1 MEAPYPNK
9 RHRRDLPP
17 CVPFS
22 PSGPSSLPNVP
33 DFNQNHVHLIISS
46 LLFLPDLP
54 SLSISHSFDRAIE
67 KLLESSSDDDRMRI
81 KERGFR
87 LASLRFFM
95 SLRKG
100 ALRNTPLS
108 TIPVH
113 GNSLLNS
120 PSRDIDSLTKVLDV
134 LPKKCQHLFVE
145 KGIGS
150 GRSFWALGSFF
161 ETYRPDLTSLSLIG
175 FGLDDGEVHFLIRG
189 LPKLKYLNLSRTSE
203 MRGGFLRHV
212 SDRRRGSLLETIILR
227 ECCSLDESRVCKF
240 LESLIMSERHLRFI
254 RHIDISNYNGLMHG
268 GSRCSKPNQ
277 LFFVYLPFVIYQTVI
292 ISRLVVA
299 PVYMAI
305 IVCCRFPL
313 EELKEKRPAQKIL
326 LPAVEV
332 RAAKTND
339 L

>member
-120 PSRDIDSLTKVLDV
+120 PSRDCLRIVSDSPLMYVEQLRIISNLRFLDLTAGNAGT
-134 LPKKCQHLFVE
+134 
-145 KGIGS
+145 GIMRRMILNAGKEL
-150 GRSFWALGSFF
+150 RSFWALGSFF

-277 LFFVYLPFVIYQTVI
+277 LPEDT
-292 ISRLVVA
+292 SSGSGS
-299 PVYMAI
+299 
-305 IVCCRFPL
+305 
-313 EELKEKRPAQKIL
+313 EGG
-326 LPAVEV
+326 
-332 RAAKTND
+332 
-339 L
+339 

>member
-22 PSGPSSLPNVP
+22 PSGPSSLPSVP

-120 PSRDIDSLTKVLDV
+120 PSRDCLRIWIIQVFSMLDAKSLMRASACCIMF
-134 LPKKCQHLFVE
+134 KKCTMDPLCYSHIDLTAGNAGT
-145 KGIGS
+145 GIMRRMILNAGKEL
-150 GRSFWALGSFF
+150 RSFKVGC
-161 ETYRPDLTSLSLIG
+161 P
-175 FGLDDGEVHFLIRG
+175 
-189 LPKLKYLNLSRTSE
+189 
-203 MRGGFLRHV
+203 
-212 SDRRRGSLLETIILR
+212 
-227 ECCSLDESRVCKF
+227 
-240 LESLIMSERHLRFI
+240 
-254 RHIDISNYNGLMHG
+254 
-268 GSRCSKPNQ
+268 
-277 LFFVYLPFVIYQTVI
+277 
-292 ISRLVVA
+292 
-299 PVYMAI
+299 
-305 IVCCRFPL
+305 
-313 EELKEKRPAQKIL
+313 
-326 LPAVEV
+326 
-332 RAAKTND
+332 
-339 L
+339 